1 MGVGVKS
8 WEWYI
13 LETMAQVPLATPMVL
28 WQLHS
33 TVLVL
38 ANDYEDLGIC
48 LLLIIQPVVLGFE
61 EFYVKGDKTNT
72 TLQLFFEKKTI
83 Y

>member
-1 MGVGVKS
+1 
-8 WEWYI
+8 
-13 LETMAQVPLATPMVL
+13 MAQVPLATPMVL